1 MKDPLKEKVR
11 PRRRPSSSGRLGKST
26 DRNPPAHEAQE
37 RKLSQRMP
45 RGWQAGFRKAFD
57 QAAIGMALVGLD
69 GRWLRVNPALCK
81 IVGYSEQELLVTDF
95 QTITHPEDLDGDL
108 NYVQQMLNQKIRS
121 YQMEKRYLHKAG
133 QVVWVLLSVS
143 LVCGSDNKGLFFFS
157 QIQHIT
163 EGKRAEEALRES
175 EKRVRAILDNS
186 PNLIFLKDVEGRY
199 LVVNREFERALSVSQ
214 EQIEGRRDDEVFPPM
229 QASAFRA
236 NDLQVINGGVKM
248 EFEEIALQEDGP
260 HTSIVQKFP
269 LFDAGAKIYAIGGIV
284 TDITGRKRV
293 EEALRRSEAR
303 YRELL
308 ENTPYGVYHATWDG
322 RFIDVNPALV
332 SMLGYP
338 SKEELMAVNL
348 ATGVYHSPDDR
359 TQLIELSR
367 ETGRIRGA
375 EIEWKRKDGKPIA
388 VRINGRFLYDE
399 SGDLVGT
406 EGIIENLTEWRELEK
421 QFRQA
426 QKMEAVGRLAGG
438 IAHDFNNLLT
448 VIKGNGDILL
458 GLVEQGGLQRRSVE
472 QLRKAADRAASLTR
486 QLLAFSRMQVL
497 QPKVLDLNA
506 VIEDL
511 GKMLPR
517 LISEDIELVFAPGKA
532 LGLVKADPGQIEQVI
547 LNLAVNARDAMPN
560 GGKLV
565 IETRNFTMGDEYSRR
580 HPPASPGEYVMLA
593 VNDTGHGMDLET
605 QSHIFEPFFTTKE
618 QGKGT
623 GLGLATVYGI
633 VKQSGGFIWVYSEP
647 GLGTAF
653 KIYLPRVDKPVEL
666 AEPTKNTDGAV
677 HGTETILLAEDEDD
691 LRELVGEFLRKNGYT
706 VLETRNGFEA
716 LHVAEHHD
724 GPIHLL
730 MTDVVMPKM
739 GGWKL
744 AERLITVRPALKV
757 VYLSGYS
764 EYSAAPDDSSKWR
777 ASFVQKPFA
786 MDALARKIREV
797 LSPDWR

>member
-1 MKDPLKEKVR
+1 M
-11 PRRRPSSSGRLGKST
+11 
-26 DRNPPAHEAQE
+26 
-37 RKLSQRMP
+37 
-45 RGWQAGFRKAFD
+45 
-57 QAAIGMALVGLD
+57 
-69 GRWLRVNPALCK
+69 
-81 IVGYSEQELLVTDF
+81 
-95 QTITHPEDLDGDL
+95 
-108 NYVQQMLNQKIRS
+108 
-121 YQMEKRYLHKAG
+121 
-133 QVVWVLLSVS
+133 
-143 LVCGSDNKGLFFFS
+143 
-157 QIQHIT
+157 
-163 EGKRAEEALRES
+163 
-175 EKRVRAILDNS
+175 
-186 PNLIFLKDVEGRY
+186 
-199 LVVNREFERALSVSQ
+199 
-214 EQIEGRRDDEVFPPM
+214 
-229 QASAFRA
+229 
-236 NDLQVINGGVKM
+236 
-248 EFEEIALQEDGP
+248 
-260 HTSIVQKFP
+260 
-269 LFDAGAKIYAIGGIV
+269 
-284 TDITGRKRV
+284 
-293 EEALRRSEAR
+293 
-303 YRELL
+303 
-308 ENTPYGVYHATWDG
+308 
-322 RFIDVNPALV
+322 
-332 SMLGYP
+332 
-338 SKEELMAVNL
+338 
-348 ATGVYHSPDDR
+348 
-359 TQLIELSR
+359 
-367 ETGRIRGA
+367 
-375 EIEWKRKDGKPIA
+375 
-388 VRINGRFLYDE
+388 
-399 SGDLVGT
+399 
-406 EGIIENLTEWRELEK
+406 
-421 QFRQA
+421 
-426 QKMEAVGRLAGG
+426 GRLAGG

-706 VLETRNGFEA
+706 VLETRNGIEA

>member
-1 MKDPLKEKVR
+1 MKEEKR
-11 PRRRPSSSGRLGKST
+11 HPFEGGLSRTAGLTQPQARQSNSEASSHAAWGS
-26 DRNPPAHEAQE
+26 E
-37 RKLSQRMP
+37 
-45 RGWQAGFRKAFD
+45 AGFGRAFD

-229 QASAFRA
+229 QAAAFRA

-359 TQLIELSR
+359 AQLIE
-367 ETGRIRGA
+367 
-375 EIEWKRKDGKPIA
+375 
-388 VRINGRFLYDE
+388 
-399 SGDLVGT
+399 
-406 EGIIENLTEWRELEK
+406 
-421 QFRQA
+421 
-426 QKMEAVGRLAGG
+426 
-438 IAHDFNNLLT
+438 
-448 VIKGNGDILL
+448 
-458 GLVEQGGLQRRSVE
+458 
-472 QLRKAADRAASLTR
+472 ADRG
-486 QLLAFSRMQVL
+486 LLKPSFGSGLRAKQRCRSR
-497 QPKVLDLNA
+497 
-506 VIEDL
+506 
-511 GKMLPR
+511 
-517 LISEDIELVFAPGKA
+517 
-532 LGLVKADPGQIEQVI
+532 
-547 LNLAVNARDAMPN
+547 
-560 GGKLV
+560 
-565 IETRNFTMGDEYSRR
+565 
-580 HPPASPGEYVMLA
+580 
-593 VNDTGHGMDLET
+593 
-605 QSHIFEPFFTTKE
+605 
-618 QGKGT
+618 
-623 GLGLATVYGI
+623 
-633 VKQSGGFIWVYSEP
+633 
-647 GLGTAF
+647 
-653 KIYLPRVDKPVEL
+653 
-666 AEPTKNTDGAV
+666 
-677 HGTETILLAEDEDD
+677 
-691 LRELVGEFLRKNGYT
+691 
-706 VLETRNGFEA
+706 
-716 LHVAEHHD
+716 
-724 GPIHLL
+724 
-730 MTDVVMPKM
+730 
-739 GGWKL
+739 
-744 AERLITVRPALKV
+744 
-757 VYLSGYS
+757 
-764 EYSAAPDDSSKWR
+764 
-777 ASFVQKPFA
+777 
-786 MDALARKIREV
+786 
-797 LSPDWR
+797 

>member
-1 MKDPLKEKVR
+1 MKEPLKEKVR
-11 PRRRPSSSGRLGKST
+11 PRRRPSSSGTRGKST
-26 DRNPPAHEAQE
+26 DLNPPAHKAME
-37 RKLSQRMP
+37 RKLSQDLP
-45 RGWQAGFRKAFD
+45 RGWEAGFQNAFD
-57 QAAIGMALVGLD
+57 QAAIGMALLGLD
-69 GRWLRVNPALCK
+69 GRWLRVNPALCT
-81 IVGYSEQELLVTDF
+81 IVGYSEQELLATDF
-95 QTITHPEDLDGDL
+95 QTVTHPEDLDADL
-108 NYVQQMLNQKIRS
+108 SHVRQMLSQEIRS

-133 QVVWVLLSVS
+133 QVVWVSLSVS
-143 LVCGSDNKGLFFFS
+143 LVRGSDNKGLFFFS

-163 EGKRAEEALRES
+163 ERKRAEEALRES

-186 PNLIFLKDVEGRY
+186 PNLIFLKDVKGRY
-199 LVVNREFERALSVSQ
+199 LIVNREFERALSVSQ
-214 EQIEGRRDDEVFPPM
+214 EQIKGRTDDELFPPT
-229 QASAFRA
+229 QAAAFRA
-236 NDLQVINGGVKM
+236 NDLEVTNSGVAM

-293 EEALRRSEAR
+293 EEALRRSEVR

-308 ENTPYGVYHATWDG
+308 ENTTYGVYHAARDG
-322 RFIDVNPALV
+322 RFVDVNPALV
-332 SMLGYP
+332 SMLGYS

-348 ATGVYHSPDDR
+348 TTGVYHSPEDR
-359 TQLIELSR
+359 AQLIEVSR

-388 VRINGRFLYDE
+388 VRINGRLLYDE
-399 SGDLVGT
+399 SGEFVGT

-448 VIKGNGDILL
+448 VIKGNGDILS
-458 GLVEQGGLQRRSVE
+458 GLVEQGGVQGRSVK
-472 QLRKAADRAASLTR
+472 QLCRAADRAASLTR

-506 VIEDL
+506 VVDDI

-517 LISEDIELVFAPGKA
+517 LISEDIELVFVPGET
-532 LGLVKADPGQIEQVI
+532 LGLVKADPGQVEQVI

-565 IETRNFTMGDEYSRR
+565 IETRNFAMDDEYSRR

-593 VNDTGHGMDLET
+593 VSDTGHGMDPET
-605 QSHIFEPFFTTKE
+605 QIHIFEPFFTTKE

-653 KIYLPRVDKPVEL
+653 KIYLPRVDEPVES
-666 AEPTKNTDGAV
+666 AEPTKNADEAV
-677 HGTETILLAEDEDD
+677 HGTETILFAEDEDD
-691 LRELVGEFLRKNGYT
+691 LRELVGQFLRKNGYT
-706 VLETRNGFEA
+706 VLEAKNGIEA
-716 LHVAEHHD
+716 LQVAEHHD
-724 GPIHLL
+724 GQIHLL

-744 AERLITVRPALKV
+744 AERLITLRPALRV

-764 EYSAAPDDSSKWR
+764 EYSAAPDNSSKWR

-786 MDALARKIREV
+786 MDALARKIHEV
-797 LSPDWR
+797 LSPHRR